1 MYTTYESSI
10 PSALDLPCPAWDTN
24 TQDKTMLRSVSGVE
38 SWGACGALCGER
50 ADCEH
55 WSWHDTTKGDFALVC
70 HLLSAAGRTSSDAGI
85 VSGHRS
91 CVGQMLKF

>member
-38 SWGACGALCGER
+38 SWAACGALCGER

-91 CVGQMLKF
+91 CVGDVFST